1 MLNGLF
7 ATSLASLR
15 RILGHRENAA
25 KECVVEK
32 NFREDS
38 VKEYAVEKNDPS
50 GGTAVKRQIR
60 LKEWEPGLN
69 KVMVPPTSLIEL
81 SDGSLPSD
89 AVTVTVSDDGFIIDP
104 NRQDDYKSRIIVMG
118 DSVVDCAFVPE
129 GCRFTDVAEREL
141 RGRGISARVENGGRS
156 GATILQLLLALQAKI
171 IPMRPDRIVLMN
183 GVIDA
188 DAMQVA
194 SGLWSKGDYI
204 NPLEEAKIGHPT
216 PKRVPDLDF
225 SSRTKF
231 LRLFADTCRLFEID
245 LAIATIPLRGCDSY
259 LDSYLSR
266 TGPRN
271 VRIEAVNQNTRD
283 FCATSGVR
291 LIDLDEQMNRNPAY
305 FYDYFHFNASGA
317 ELAGCLLAEALA
329 S

>member
-1 MLNGLF
+1 M
-7 ATSLASLR
+7 
-15 RILGHRENAA
+15 
-25 KECVVEK
+25 
-32 NFREDS
+32 
-38 VKEYAVEKNDPS
+38 
-50 GGTAVKRQIR
+50 KRQIR
-60 LKEWEPGLN
+60 LKEWEPGLK
-69 KVMVPPTSLIEL
+69 KVVIPPTSLIEL
-81 SDGSLPSD
+81 SDGSIPSD

-141 RGRGISARVENGGRS
+141 RARGISARVENGGRS

-171 IPMRPDRIVLMN
+171 IPMRPDRVVLMN

-245 LAIATIPLRGCDSY
+245 LVIATIPLRGSDDY
-259 LDSYLSR
+259 MDRYLSKN
-266 TGPRN
+266 GPRN
-271 VRIEAVNQNTRD
+271 IRIEAVNQNTRD
-283 FCATSGVR
+283 FCSANGVR
-291 LIDLDEQMNRNPAY
+291 LFDLDKKLNGEPSN

-317 ELAGCLLAEALA
+317 ECAGRLLAEALA